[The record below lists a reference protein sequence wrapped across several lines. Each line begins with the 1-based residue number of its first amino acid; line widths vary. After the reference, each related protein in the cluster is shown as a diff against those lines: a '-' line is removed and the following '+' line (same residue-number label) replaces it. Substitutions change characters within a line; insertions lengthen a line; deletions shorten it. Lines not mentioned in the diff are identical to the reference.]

1 MRVFI
6 SWSGDRSGRVAQFL
20 KEWISCV
27 LQNAKPWVS
36 SKDIDRGSLWFSEIS
51 QQLGETSVGI
61 ICLTQE
67 NKDRPWILFEAGA
80 LAKGLQ
86 SSRVCTLLIDLEPN
100 DIGDPLAQFNH
111 TMLTKDSIWSLLRT
125 INSALGEKGLDPQVL
140 ERVFDTY
147 FPQFEGEIEKIMK
160 ETTAAKR
167 TPRKQDDMLGEI
179 LEQTRSLN
187 SRLRRVEILSDRSLS
202 GAFLSL
208 SRRPTALDAVAAQS
222 DLMEAYDRAAVNVRV
237 GDVLKSRRRTL
248 LTEEEGGEKP

>member
-6 SWSGDRSGRVAQFL
+6 SWSGERSMRVAQFL

-111 TMLTKDSIWSLLRT
+111 TMLTKDSIWSLVRT
-125 INSALGEKGLDPQVL
+125 INAALGEKGIDPQVL
-140 ERVFDTY
+140 ERVFETY
-147 FPQFEGEIEKIMK
+147 FPQFEGEIEKILK

-187 SRLRRVEILSDRSLS
+187 NRMRRLESSTERPLGTTLLTGANVVGGATSHQRVL
-202 GAFLSL
+202 G
-208 SRRPTALDAVAAQS
+208 
-222 DLMEAYDRAAVNVRV
+222 EAYDRAIGSVRIGEGFGLRQRTMLTDEEV
-237 GDVLKSRRRTL
+237 GN
-248 LTEEEGGEKP
+248 EKP

>member
-6 SWSGDRSGRVAQFL
+6 SWSGERSGRVAQFL

-86 SSRVCTLLIDLEPN
+86 SARVCTLLIDLEPK
-100 DIGDPLAQFNH
+100 DITDPLAQFNH
-111 TMLTKDSIWSLLRT
+111 TAPTKDGLAALVRT
-125 INSALGEKGLDPQVL
+125 INAALGDKGVDGPVL
-140 ERVFDTY
+140 ERVFETY
-147 FPQFEGEIEKIMK
+147 YPQFVEAFKDILAN
-160 ETTAAKR
+160 TTAAKK
-167 TPRKQDDMLGEI
+167 TPRNSNDVLDEI
-179 LEQTRSLN
+179 LENTRSLN
-187 SRLRRVEILSDRSLS
+187 SRVRRLEDDVRSPHDGLALRNMFASSPEQLAEMSGHWASNYEKQDGLRRRQRVL
-202 GAFLSL
+202 
-208 SRRPTALDAVAAQS
+208 RPDDEPKKDS
-222 DLMEAYDRAAVNVRV
+222 
-237 GDVLKSRRRTL
+237 
-248 LTEEEGGEKP
+248 

>member
-6 SWSGDRSGRVAQFL
+6 SWSGERSMRVAQFL

-61 ICLTQE
+61 ICLTAE
-67 NKDRPWILFEAGA
+67 NKEKPWILFEAGA

-86 SSRVCTLLIDLEPN
+86 SSRVCTLLIDLEPH

-111 TMLTKDSIWSLLRT
+111 TVLTKDSVWSLVRT
-125 INSALGEKGLDPQVL
+125 INTALQDKGLDPQVL

-147 FPQFEGEIEKIMK
+147 FPQFESEMAKILE
-160 ETTAAKR
+160 ETPAVKR

-187 SRLRRVEILSDRSLS
+187 SRLRRLENPMSTPLGVTLLS
-202 GAFLSL
+202 GSATARDAASQAFL
-208 SRRPTALDAVAAQS
+208 A
-222 DLMEAYDRAAVNVRV
+222 EAYDKAIAKEAVRKRV
-237 GDVLKSRRRTL
+237 RTL
-248 LTEEEGGEKP
+248 LTEEEEGDEKP